1 MTYDEYQEFT
11 ALVKQRDVVFYYF
24 GYFSQSIISAMAAS
38 VRLQL
43 EKSDTAPSKRRK
55 IFSSF
60 VEMAQNITHY
70 SLESL
75 TPVEQR
81 DEQLRQGSVCIGRD
95 GDSYFLLCANPIAV
109 DNVEL
114 LRQKVEPLRT
124 MSADEIKRLY
134 RESLREETPEGSKGG
149 GLGFLTLARD
159 ASSPLEFAFAPCDRA
174 DAVTFFIKATI

>member
-1 MTYDEYQEFT
+1 MNYDEYREFT
-11 ALVKQRDVVFYYF
+11 ALVRQRDIVFYYF
-24 GYFSQSIISAMAAS
+24 GYFSQSIISAMAES

-43 EKSDTAPSKRRK
+43 EKSDAAPSKRRK

-70 SLESL
+70 SLDSL
-75 TPVEQR
+75 TPSEQR

-95 GDSYFLLCANPIAV
+95 GDHYFLLCANPIAV

-114 LRQKVEPLRT
+114 LRQRIEPLGS
-124 MSADEIKRLY
+124 MSVDEIKRLY

-159 ASSPLEFAFAPCDRA
+159 ASSPLEFSFAPCGRT
-174 DAVTFFIKATI
+174 DAVMFFIKATI